1 MTMTIK
7 SKFLH
12 TSSRISQSARLFAGA
27 LTVATLMIGGCHP
40 STDPM
45 GQAQV
50 SVLALSTSDVA
61 KVNLTVTGLAFSQP
75 MVFSLFK
82 LCNLW
87 GGLLGGLPA
96 GGNAMFTASASD
108 NT

>member
-1 MTMTIK
+1 MTMK

-27 LTVATLMIGGCHP
+27 LTVATLMIGGCH
-40 STDPM
+40 SSADPM

-61 KVNLTVTGLAFSQP
+61 KVNLTVTGPAFSRRP
-75 MVFSLFK
+75 LFS
-82 LCNLW
+82 
-87 GGLLGGLPA
+87 
-96 GGNAMFTASASD
+96 
-108 NT
+108 

>member
-1 MTMTIK
+1 MAIK

-40 STDPM
+40 SADPM

-50 SVLALSTSDVA
+50 SVLALSTVSA
-61 KVNLTVTGLAFSQP
+61 RS
-75 MVFSLFK
+75 
-82 LCNLW
+82 
-87 GGLLGGLPA
+87 A
-96 GGNAMFTASASD
+96 GPIPICAG
-108 NT
+108 